1 MPLSPPSTRSPPGTW
16 SPRNMPAY
24 ASAPCAWG
32 PLVKWLWAKIMLI
45 GAFFH
50 EPPLPKSNHPLSR
63 SPGFPSPDH
72 LSELPC

>member
-1 MPLSPPSTRSPPGTW
+1 MPLSPPSTHFPPGTW

-32 PLVKWLWAKIMLI
+32 PLVKWFWAKIMLF

-50 EPPLPKSNHPLSR
+50 QTPPPQVQSSSLSFPWISFSRPLV
-63 SPGFPSPDH
+63 
-72 LSELPC
+72 